1 MIESDCN
8 ITKDFATMDKKEQ
21 KISPIKQRI
30 LYFADTLG
38 ISKREFY
45 AKIGVS
51 RGTLESN
58 TGITEDILAKFI
70 ATFPEI
76 DIYWLILGEGNMYR
90 TPSVMN
96 EASPPDHDEIVRL
109 LREKIDDQ
117 QKIIDLLEE
126 KVEAL
131 QGGIA
136 SEMDAASTSAAGWA
150 WYHKGPPKVPK

>member
-1 MIESDCN
+1 
-8 ITKDFATMDKKEQ
+8 MDKKEQ

-45 AKIGVS
+45 TKIGVS

-70 ATFPEI
+70 AIFPEI
-76 DIYWLILGEGNMYR
+76 DLYWLILGEGSMYR
-90 TPSVMN
+90 TQAVMN
-96 EASPPDHDEIVRL
+96 EAPPPDRDEVVRL
-109 LREKIDDQ
+109 LREKVADQ
-117 QKIIDLLEE
+117 QKIIGLLEE

-131 QGGIA
+131 MAGGNDGTEIA
-136 SEMDAASTSAAGWA
+136 SAAGQI
-150 WYHKGPPKVPK
+150 GIQNLQ

>member
-45 AKIGVS
+45 TKIGVS

-70 ATFPEI
+70 AIFPEI
-76 DIYWLILGEGNMYR
+76 DLYWLILGEGSMYR
-90 TPSVMN
+90 TPGVMN
-96 EASPPDHDEIVRL
+96 EPPQPDRDEIVRL

-136 SEMDAASTSAAGWA
+136 SEMDAASTSAAG
-150 WYHKGPPKVPK
+150 

>member
-1 MIESDCN
+1 MIETRCN

-30 LYFADTLG
+30 LYFADSLG

-45 AKIGVS
+45 TKIGVS

-70 ATFPEI
+70 AIFPEI
-76 DIYWLILGEGNMYR
+76 DLYWLILGEGNMYR
-90 TPSVMN
+90 ASNVMT
-96 EASPPDHDEIVRL
+96 EASPPDRDKYVQL
-109 LREKIDDQ
+109 LESKIEDQ

-126 KVEAL
+126 KVDALMAGGNTGIETEA
-131 QGGIA
+131 
-136 SEMDAASTSAAGWA
+136 AAG
-150 WYHKGPPKVPK
+150 

>member
-1 MIESDCN
+1 MIETRCN

-45 AKIGVS
+45 TKIGVS

-70 ATFPEI
+70 AIFPEI
-76 DIYWLILGEGNMYR
+76 DLYWLILGEGSMYR
-90 TPSVMN
+90 TPAVMN
-96 EASPPDHDEIVRL
+96 EPSPQDRDEVVHL
-109 LREKIDDQ
+109 LREKVADQ

-126 KVEAL
+126 KVDAL
-131 QGGIA
+131 IAGGSDGTEIA
-136 SEMDAASTSAAGWA
+136 SAAG
-150 WYHKGPPKVPK
+150 

>member
-1 MIESDCN
+1 MIETRCN

-45 AKIGVS
+45 TKIGVS

-70 ATFPEI
+70 AIYPEI
-76 DIYWLILGEGNMYR
+76 DLYWLILGEGTMYR
-90 TPSVMN
+90 DTAVHN
-96 EASPPDHDEIVRL
+96 DIASPDRDEVVML
-109 LREKIDDQ
+109 LREKVADQ
-117 QKIIDLLEE
+117 QRIIDLLDE
-126 KVEAL
+126 KLEAVMS
-131 QGGIA
+131 GGNTGTEIEA
-136 SEMDAASTSAAGWA
+136 AAG
-150 WYHKGPPKVPK
+150 

>member
-1 MIESDCN
+1 MIETRCN

-45 AKIGVS
+45 TKIGVS

-70 ATFPEI
+70 AIFPEI
-76 DIYWLILGEGNMYR
+76 DLYWLILGEGSMYR
-90 TPSVMN
+90 TPAVMN
-96 EASPPDHDEIVRL
+96 EAPPQNRDEVVRL
-109 LREKIDDQ
+109 LREKVADQ
-117 QKIIDLLEE
+117 QRIIDLLDE
-126 KVEAL
+126 KLEAVMA
-131 QGGIA
+131 GGNTDTEIA
-136 SEMDAASTSAAGWA
+136 SAAG
-150 WYHKGPPKVPK
+150 

>member
-1 MIESDCN
+1 MIETRCN

-45 AKIGVS
+45 TKIGVS

-58 TGITEDILAKFI
+58 TGITEDVLAKFI
-70 ATFPEI
+70 AIFPEI
-76 DIYWLILGEGNMYR
+76 DLYWLILGEGSMYR
-90 TPSVMN
+90 SPAVMN
-96 EASPPDHDEIVRL
+96 EVPPPDRDKYIQL
-109 LREKIDDQ
+109 LESKIEDQ

-131 QGGIA
+131 MMGGNTGIETEA
-136 SEMDAASTSAAGWA
+136 AAG
-150 WYHKGPPKVPK
+150 

>member
-1 MIESDCN
+1 MIETRCN

-45 AKIGVS
+45 TKIGVS

-70 ATFPEI
+70 AIFPEI
-76 DIYWLILGEGNMYR
+76 DLYWLILGEGNMYR
-90 TPSVMN
+90 ASSVMN
-96 EASPPDHDEIVRL
+96 EASPPDRDEVVRL
-109 LREKIDDQ
+109 LREKITDQ

-131 QGGIA
+131 MVGGNTDTGLEA
-136 SEMDAASTSAAGWA
+136 AAG
-150 WYHKGPPKVPK
+150 

>member
-1 MIESDCN
+1 MIETRCN

-45 AKIGVS
+45 TKIGVS

-70 ATFPEI
+70 AIYPEI
-76 DIYWLILGEGNMYR
+76 DLYWLILGEGTMYR
-90 TPSVMN
+90 DTAVHNDIESPDRDEVVM
-96 EASPPDHDEIVRL
+96 L
-109 LREKIDDQ
+109 LREKVADQ
-117 QKIIDLLEE
+117 QRIIDLLDE
-126 KVEAL
+126 KLEAVMS
-131 QGGIA
+131 GGNTGTEIEA
-136 SEMDAASTSAAGWA
+136 AAG
-150 WYHKGPPKVPK
+150 

>member
-1 MIESDCN
+1 MIETRCN

-30 LYFADTLG
+30 LYFADSLG

-45 AKIGVS
+45 TKIGVS

-70 ATFPEI
+70 AIFPEI
-76 DIYWLILGEGNMYR
+76 DLYWLILGEGNMYR
-90 TPSVMN
+90 ASNVMT
-96 EASPPDHDEIVRL
+96 EASPPDRDKYVQL
-109 LREKIDDQ
+109 LESKIEDQ

-126 KVEAL
+126 KVDALMAGGNTGGTEIEAAV
-131 QGGIA
+131 G
-136 SEMDAASTSAAGWA
+136 
-150 WYHKGPPKVPK
+150 

>member
-1 MIESDCN
+1 M
-8 ITKDFATMDKKEQ
+8 
-21 KISPIKQRI
+21 
-30 LYFADTLG
+30 
-38 ISKREFY
+38 
-45 AKIGVS
+45 
-51 RGTLESN
+51 
-58 TGITEDILAKFI
+58 AKFI

-136 SEMDAASTSAAGWA
+136 SEMDAASTSAAG
-150 WYHKGPPKVPK
+150 